1 MNIRNTLILALAFV
15 MMPAVMHAYALIT
28 GPQDN
33 LALAELRAQTLKSA
47 VTPSDSIKILLDVY
61 NLSDKVTRDRLRGLI
76 INLTQRSDNEEVIT
90 HALKELSTS
99 TDDASQLGKLL
110 EISKNLPESNDRD
123 KIQTV
128 IVMEQAGKGSP
139 DHREGSPVEKIAEYT
154 KSSSSLA
161 NDPYREIQNIYR
173 AMSYLGSS
181 SQGPLYLEYLKRL
194 DELVNALPEKD
205 HAIRNL
211 FFTTAAIF
219 YTRKRDYKT
228 AISYDRKL
236 LKELDAIRDHYAAK
250 NDDTHNLDYFYF
262 VSYRRMLRN
271 FMGLTPE
278 EIQDLYQKCA
288 KLAEENDEVA
298 EEFGNGGLTQS
309 YYYIGTHQFA
319 KAVPE
324 LHKALDDPDISTF
337 RRQEL
342 LGLLAWALNE
352 TGDKNGELLALREYT
367 NMMLADMEVRRENT
381 NREIELRNSVN
392 KLINDENLAQ
402 ERQRQENK
410 VMRETSITLVYVLG
424 LILIFLFGAYMR
436 LRNKVKDLEN
446 RNNKLHRNIEFIF
459 DDGIPRGTKNLRT
472 SK

>member
-1 MNIRNTLILALAFV
+1 MNIRNTLLLALAFV

-76 INLTQRSDNEEVIT
+76 INLTQRSDNDEVIT

-173 AMSYLGSS
+173 AMSYLGAS

-250 NDDTHNLDYFYF
+250 NDDTHNLDYFYY

-278 EIQDLYQKCA
+278 EIQDLYQKCV

-324 LHKALDDPDISTF
+324 LHKALDDPEISTF